1 MTLGDN
7 LIGVTHQKKFM
18 KYINGNAYIHS
29 SKESLA
35 QDMLSYL
42 QPTLNRGISDVAALH
57 VGTNDLLGKNGQ
69 KNPQWRSQIQFRKWV
84 KNVKI

>member
-1 MTLGDN
+1 
-7 LIGVTHQKKFM
+7 
-18 KYINGNAYIHS
+18 
-29 SKESLA
+29 
-35 QDMLSYL
+35 MLSYV
-42 QPTLNRGISDVAALH
+42 QPTLNRGTSDVAALH